1 MIVDAD
7 LIAREV
13 VEPTGPAYPG
23 LVERFGEEVLRE
35 DRTLN
40 RAALA
45 NIVFN
50 DADSLADLNNIT
62 HPAIN
67 AEIARLVMAHS
78 GSDAVVILDAALL
91 FVIPVRMVAKVAV
104 DVEPEI
110 AVARLVAHRGFS
122 EDDARARIRNQMSR
136 EERNA
141 QSDRVVDNSGTP
153 EDLDAEVDK
162 LWAWISTLPASEP
175 NPVDGASG
183 TEVPE
188 N

>member
-1 MIVDAD
+1 MDAD

-23 LVERFGEEVLRE
+23 LVQRFGEGVLRE

-45 NIVFN
+45 SIVFN
-50 DADSLADLNNIT
+50 DADALADLNKIT

-67 AEIARLVMAHS
+67 AEIARRVIAES
-78 GSDAVVILDAALL
+78 GSGAVVILDAALL
-91 FVIPVRMVAKVAV
+91 FVIPVKMVAKVVV

-122 EDDARARIRNQMSR
+122 EEDAWARIRSQMSR
-136 EERNA
+136 EERIA

-153 EDLDAEVDK
+153 EDLDAEVER
-162 LWAWISTLPASEP
+162 LWAWISTLPESGP
-175 NPVDGASG
+175 NPVDDSG
-183 TEVPE
+183 EAAPVAT
-188 N
+188 